1 MASPYPQ
8 PAWYGPAPLV
18 PSALPS
24 AVSRAVR
31 LMRAGAAFAVVYG
44 VVFGLFRH
52 ALVPGMVSGVFVS
65 LLWLWM
71 AWKNEAGRNWARVLS
86 SVFFGFQ
93 CPGLLFSVIDGN
105 WSLALLAALIEWG
118 IGLAA
123 LILLWRP
130 ESGQFSPQPGRQG
143 SLPRLSRRTGMQHT
157 LLAPRARGTGSRLRP
172 SRCTSAPS
180 PTASK
185 SWATPIR
192 PP

>member
-8 PAWYGPAPLV
+8 PAWYGPAPLA

-24 AVSRAVR
+24 TVSRAVR

-52 ALVPGMVSGVFVS
+52 ALVTGMVFGVFVS

-93 CPGLLFSVIDGN
+93 CPGVLVSVIGRN
-105 WSLALLAALIEWG
+105 WSLALLAAVIQWG

-130 ESGQFSPQPGRQG
+130 ESSQFFAAARQARLTAASVAPHQGAAHPAGTQGPGYGQPAEGIP
-143 SLPRLSRRTGMQHT
+143 L
-157 LLAPRARGTGSRLRP
+157 
-172 SRCTSAPS
+172 
-180 PTASK
+180 
-185 SWATPIR
+185 
-192 PP
+192 